1 MFKISRKRLAREEV
15 RALLFSLDAAFAER
29 LAKTINVEDY
39 CRKLSDNA
47 FFEIAE
53 SNGDVVGA
61 VAFYENPSTIYYITY
76 VCVSVSHR
84 QKGAAS
90 LLIDSICRYADC
102 RQKSVSLEVR
112 ISNERAMK
120 IYEKAGFAVK
130 STNNE
135 KIFMTRK
142 FIDHE

>member
-1 MFKISRKRLAREEV
+1 MFKISRKRLALEEV

-29 LAKTINVEDY
+29 LAKTVDVEDY

-47 FFEIAE
+47 HFEIAE

-61 VAFYENPSTIYYITY
+61 VAFYENPSTIYITY

-112 ISNERAMK
+112 ISNERARR
-120 IYEKAGFAVK
+120 IYEKVGFMVK

-142 FIDHE
+142 FIDHD

>member
-1 MFKISRKRLAREEV
+1 MFEVSRKRLTQHEI
-15 RALLFSLDAAFAER
+15 RALLVSLDPAFVER
-29 LAKTINVEDY
+29 LAETINVEDY

-61 VAFYENPSTIYYITY
+61 VAFYENPLAIYITY
-76 VCVSVSHR
+76 VCVSAAQR
-84 QKGAAS
+84 QKGIACQ
-90 LLIDSICRYADC
+90 LMDSVCRYADGQ
-102 RQKSVSLEVR
+102 QKPVSLEVR
-112 ISNERAMK
+112 ISNERARR
-120 IYEKAGFAVK
+120 IYEKVGFMVK

>member
-1 MFKISRKRLAREEV
+1 MFEVSRKRLTQHEI
-15 RALLFSLDAAFAER
+15 RALLVSLDPAFVER
-29 LAKTINVEDY
+29 LAETINVEDY

-61 VAFYENPSTIYYITY
+61 VAFYENPSTIYITY

-90 LLIDSICRYADC
+90 LLIDSICCYADC

-112 ISNERAMK
+112 ISNERARR
-120 IYEKAGFAVK
+120 IYEKVGFMVK